1 MALVTAF
8 SSQHQNMGSTKT
20 YEDFGKY
27 LGIKPHRLGIVSKM
41 YPNLTASYLTE
52 SLMNVYYNEQKASK
66 FQSIDAM
73 VFEWE
78 IDVNFIKRVEF
89 AAVPIGTGT
98 NGGDIIMA
106 FKENY
111 YQKYDTF
118 RIEGS
123 RQQCIVKS
131 VPVRRGDNYWEV
143 IVQLI
148 DADYSSILDTTATQ
162 PGNTTRWISNYHPE
176 LSEEGYT
183 KYQSNIERHR
193 NYISLHRTDVS
204 FSSQFAALEDVFI
217 SVGQPDAAKN
227 GEFKEVVYKMKKKEQ
242 ECLES
247 FMLARNQGLLFGK
260 TNFDKNGKCTVMDP
274 KTGRAIPMGD
284 GLIAQ
289 IERFANKYA
298 FAKLSVNAFDT
309 MIETMRERAKEPT
322 GNQWVFI
329 CNERMWSQIQ
339 RTLRDYLKDWKT
351 NGVFFYSKKAKGMVE
366 VGATFDTYN
375 YAGNQLSFQVDRTLT
390 YEYPDK
396 AYGLLVDLTS
406 DKTNGT
412 PSVQMFT
419 LKGGEFIR
427 GVLKGVGGLDGVTSG
442 DVNTAV
448 AGSKIIHMGY
458 AGIGVYNPYRSF
470 IMQEQ

>member
-8 SSQHQNMGSTKT
+8 TSVHGNMGQTKT
-20 YEDFGKY
+20 YEDFGKF

-52 SLMNVYYNEQKASK
+52 SLANVFYNENKPSK

-89 AAVPIGTGT
+89 ASVPVGTGA
-98 NGGDIIMA
+98 NGADIIMA

-131 VPVRRGDNYWEV
+131 VPIRRADNYWEV
-143 IVQLI
+143 MVQLI

-162 PGNTTRWISNYHPE
+162 VGNTTRWISNYHPE

-193 NYISLHRTDVS
+193 NYISLHRNDVS

-247 FMLARNQGLLFGK
+247 FMLARNQGLIFGK
-260 TNFDKNGKCTVMDP
+260 SNFDKNG
-274 KTGRAIPMGD
+274 
-284 GLIAQ
+284 
-289 IERFANKYA
+289 
-298 FAKLSVNAFDT
+298 
-309 MIETMRERAKEPT
+309 
-322 GNQWVFI
+322 
-329 CNERMWSQIQ
+329 
-339 RTLRDYLKDWKT
+339 RTWR
-351 NGVFFYSKKAKGMVE
+351 
-366 VGATFDTYN
+366 
-375 YAGNQLSFQVDRTLT
+375 R
-390 YEYPDK
+390 
-396 AYGLLVDLTS
+396 
-406 DKTNGT
+406 
-412 PSVQMFT
+412 
-419 LKGGEFIR
+419 
-427 GVLKGVGGLDGVTSG
+427 
-442 DVNTAV
+442 
-448 AGSKIIHMGY
+448 H
-458 AGIGVYNPYRSF
+458 
-470 IMQEQ
+470 